1 MAEPRSHIATL
12 DGLRGV
18 AAAAV
23 VWYHMTIQVHMT
35 APFRGYLAVD
45 FFFIL
50 SGLVV
55 AGAYEDRLRSNMT
68 LGNFVKLRLI
78 RLYPLIALGTLLGFV
93 SKCLAFSHFAHSGTG
108 GLSNIFIAVPFGLLL
123 LPYSGM
129 YGEHRDMFPLD
140 TPLWSLMFEIWA
152 NIFYAAIVRFG
163 SARALQAVTVCAV
176 CLGACALVFCA
187 WLQNGLSGGHTV
199 ATFWTGVA
207 RVACSFFIGVA
218 LHRVLAAGRVAAL
231 PSVPFPLLAIA
242 LLLALSAGNWFGPFY
257 DVIAVLILFPAIV
270 TLGVQDRVPPGLRRV
285 ALFAGALS
293 YPLYA
298 LHDATFVHFSHFQH
312 HAKIELLAVFVLTF
326 AVTAAASYVAMR
338 YYDEPVRRWL
348 SHVTRFVWP
357 AAAPQIVT
365 PAN

>member
-1 MAEPRSHIATL
+1 MTEPRAHIATL

-35 APFRGYLAVD
+35 TPLRGYLAVD

-55 AGAYEDRLRSNMT
+55 AGAYEDRLRNNMT
-68 LGNFVKLRLI
+68 FGNFVKIRLI
-78 RLYPLIALGTLLGFV
+78 RLYPLIVLGTLLGFV
-93 SKCLAFSHFAHSGTG
+93 SKFVAFSHFTHGGSGS
-108 GLSNIFIAVPFGLLL
+108 LSHIFIAVPFGLLL

-129 YGEHRDMFPLD
+129 YGVNRDMFPLD

-163 SARALQAVTVCAV
+163 AVTAVRALTICAV
-176 CLGACALVFCA
+176 VLGAGALIPCA
-187 WLQNGLSGGHTV
+187 WLQHGLSGGHSV
-199 ATFWTGVA
+199 ATLWTGVA
-207 RVACSFFIGVA
+207 RVTFSFFMGVA
-218 LHRVLAAGRVAAL
+218 LHRGLTAARVAAL
-231 PSVPFPLLAIA
+231 PSLPFPLLAVL
-242 LLLALSAGNWFGPFY
+242 LLLALSAGRWFGPFY
-257 DVIAVLILFPAIV
+257 DVFAVLVIFPAIV
-270 TLGVQDRVPPGLRRV
+270 MLGVKDRVSPGWRPA

-298 LHDATFVHFSHFQH
+298 LHDATFVHFSHFQN
-312 HAKIELLAVFVLTF
+312 HAKIELLAIFVLTF
-326 AVTAAASYVAMR
+326 ILTAAVSYIAMR

-348 SHVTRFVWP
+348 SRATRSVWP
-357 AAAPQIVT
+357 AAAQIVT